1 MGSGCRRSKI
11 TQFSKSIKDQ
21 YKLKKLFKFPIL
33 EHQNAEILLEQ
44 AQ

>member
-11 TQFSKSIKDQ
+11 TPFFESIKDQ
-21 YKLKKLFKFPIL
+21 YKLKKIFKFLIL
-33 EHQNAEILLEQ
+33 EHQNAEIFLEQ